1 MKVTEKL
8 LTRLEGEV
16 RLKLIWK
23 DGKIKDA
30 FVTVP
35 YFRGFE
41 KVLEGR
47 PVLDALVITP
57 RICGICNHA
66 HLMAAVKAIED
77 LYKNNSLE
85 LSISR
90 KADTLRKVTLFAEM
104 IQNHIRWFYL
114 YLMPDLIKLDRSLK
128 EDFEPLKGKS
138 WRKGL
143 EISNKAVKVIALFG
157 GQWPH
162 TSYALPGGVACD
174 PTNYEVGKA
183 VALLREILDFFK
195 ETLLGMDPEEYV
207 SSRRLPSNIS
217 GDLGKFLEV
226 CSDMGLDKEG
236 KSYGRF
242 VAGGKI
248 EPCFIGGTYS
258 KKLCKFDPKKVKEL
272 EDYTFTSGNGKAYSW
287 ARTVRY
293 NGLPYETGPLGRQLV
308 ASNPIV
314 RRLFKTYGDSCMV
327 RVFARMDET
336 VRLVFTSIELLEKI
350 DLKEKSYIE
359 PKVDIEKLSGRGVG
373 VVEASRGTL
382 IHRIE
387 VEKGIVKS
395 YDIVTPTVWNL
406 GPRDDKHLGVAEK
419 AMIGL
424 DSEAKAHIVLRSF
437 DVCSVCTSH

>member
-23 DGKIKDA
+23 DGKIEDA

-41 KVLEGR
+41 KVMVGR
-47 PVLDALVITP
+47 PALDALVITP
-57 RICGICNHA
+57 RVCGICNHA

-77 LYKNNSLE
+77 LYRNNSLE

-114 YLMPDLIKLDRSLK
+114 YLMPDLIRLDRSLK

-183 VALLREILDFFK
+183 VALLREILDFFR

-207 SSRRLPSNIS
+207 LQMSTLVQGVDSGGRTADTAPAVEPVVARPAARSAGLSRPAV
-217 GDLGKFLEV
+217 DA
-226 CSDMGLDKEG
+226 
-236 KSYGRF
+236 
-242 VAGGKI
+242 VA
-248 EPCFIGGTYS
+248 S
-258 KKLCKFDPKKVKEL
+258 V
-272 EDYTFTSGNGKAYSW
+272 S
-287 ARTVRY
+287 RTVRVHI
-293 NGLPYETGPLGRQLV
+293 NCPHCN
-308 ASNPIV
+308 S
-314 RRLFKTYGDSCMV
+314 RL
-327 RVFARMDET
+327 RV
-336 VRLVFTSIELLEKI
+336 SIEHDPE
-350 DLKEKSYIE
+350 
-359 PKVDIEKLSGRGVG
+359 
-373 VVEASRGTL
+373 
-382 IHRIE
+382 
-387 VEKGIVKS
+387 
-395 YDIVTPTVWNL
+395 
-406 GPRDDKHLGVAEK
+406 
-419 AMIGL
+419 
-424 DSEAKAHIVLRSF
+424 
-437 DVCSVCTSH
+437 